1 MASAAL
7 YVSSPDHASPT
18 NTGIW
23 LAKPRRWVHQQAP
36 YLVITPSQAEAVG
49 AQAGTQRAGTTVTP
63 PSASTSTLPLTLTF
77 TFHPSPSP
85 NQALNVL
92 ANSTFSP
99 VTGYDGVGK
108 PLDL

>member
-49 AQAGTQRAGTTVTP
+49 AQAGTQPAGATATP
-63 PSASTSTLPLTLTF
+63 TSASTSAFTSTRTLTPPTF
-77 TFHPSPSP
+77 TLTPAPAPTRRSTCSPTPLSAPSP
-85 NQALNVL
+85 ATMV
-92 ANSTFSP
+92 
-99 VTGYDGVGK
+99 
-108 PLDL
+108 